1 MKKLRPSFAESS
13 QGNSYYSIREDWAL
27 IESSF
32 AAQYGIKRKELATMS
47 FDEFTTLLSGIL
59 PDTPLGQIV
68 SIRAESDSDT
78 IRRFNDTQR
87 KIYNDWQ
94 NRIISKKSKDLK
106 EKELENLINM
116 MSKMFG

>member
-1 MKKLRPSFAESS
+1 MPSFAESS

-32 AAQYGIKRKELATMS
+32 AAQYGIKRKELAAMS

-78 IRRFNDTQR
+78 IRRFNETQR

-94 NRIISKKSKDLK
+94 NRIISKKSKDVK